1 MFKPRIAVPALLA
14 FAAFVAPAAADA
26 ATLAPNKPCYGGGD
40 GLVLLGAGY
49 TPGAQVTIA
58 ANGTPLSPPV
68 TAGAPG
74 TAAPGTIAAALATP
88 FLTSSTERVDTFT
101 ATDSA
106 NGANVGSTGVRRSIL
121 RVVVR
126 PANASPYRSRRFKA
140 RGFTTGNTLYR
151 HIVRGHRVSNSRQG
165 RLQGACHTLSYKRR
179 LFRRSAKTGTYRI
192 QFDTKRKYSS
202 KTVQRVRFRVRVFRV
217 VRRASAST
225 AGASTAGATAE
236 RWTQVR

>member
-1 MFKPRIAVPALLA
+1 MFKRPIVVSALVACAA
-14 FAAFVAPAAADA
+14 FAAPAGADA

-58 ANGTPLSPPV
+58 ANGAPLSPPV

-74 TAAPGTIAAALATP
+74 SAAPGTIAAALATP
-88 FLTSSTERVDTFT
+88 FLTSSTERTDTFT

-106 NGANVGSTGVRRSIL
+106 NTANVGTTGVRRSIL

-140 RGFTTGNTLYR
+140 RGFTAGNTLYR
-151 HIVRGHRVSNSRQG
+151 HVVRGHSVSNSRQG
-165 RLQGACHTLSYKRR
+165 RLRGACHTLSYKRR
-179 LFRRSAKTGTYRI
+179 LFRRTAKTGTYRV
-192 QFDTKRKYSS
+192 QFDTKRSYSS
-202 KTVQRVRFRVRVFRV
+202 KTAQRVRFRVRVFRT
-217 VRRASAST
+217 VRRSSASA
-225 AGASTAGATAE
+225 AGASAAGAAE
-236 RWTQVR
+236 SWTQVN